1 MVNGWL
7 ILNIRLPVIF
17 KIKKKNKEQMKIALI
32 VFAGSGVGGV
42 LRYFVQKF
50 FVDAGFVSFPIGTF
64 AVNIA
69 GCFLIGLFNALAE
82 KNNMLSPEWRLALT
96 TGFCGGFTTFSTF
109 ANENINLFRN
119 GDYFNFSIYII
130 LSIVLGLTAVA
141 LGNTCLKFF

>member
-1 MVNGWL
+1 
-7 ILNIRLPVIF
+7 
-17 KIKKKNKEQMKIALI
+17 MKTVLL

-50 FVDAGFVSFPIGTF
+50 FVDAGFISFPSGTF

-69 GCFLIGLFNALAE
+69 GCFLIGLFNALAD

-109 ANENINLFRN
+109 ANENMNLFRN
-119 GDYFNFSIYII
+119 GDYLYFSIYII
-130 LSIVLGLTAVA
+130 LSIMLGIAAVVLGNSCV
-141 LGNTCLKFF
+141 KFF

>member
-1 MVNGWL
+1 
-7 ILNIRLPVIF
+7 
-17 KIKKKNKEQMKIALI
+17 MKTVLL

-50 FVDAGFVSFPIGTF
+50 FVDAGFISFPFGTF

-69 GCFLIGLFNALAE
+69 GCFLIGLFNALAD

-109 ANENINLFRN
+109 ANENMNLFGN
-119 GDYFNFSIYII
+119 GDYLYFSIYII
-130 LSIVLGLTAVA
+130 LSIVLGIAAVV
-141 LGNTCLKFF
+141 LGNSCVKFF

>member
-1 MVNGWL
+1 
-7 ILNIRLPVIF
+7 
-17 KIKKKNKEQMKIALI
+17 MKTVLL

-50 FVDAGFVSFPIGTF
+50 FVDAGFISFPFGTF

-69 GCFLIGLFNALAE
+69 GCFLIGLFNALAD

-109 ANENINLFRN
+109 ANENMNLFGN
-119 GDYFNFSIYII
+119 GDYLYFSIYII
-130 LSIVLGLTAVA
+130 LSIVLGIAAVV
-141 LGNTCLKFF
+141 LGNSCVKFFYCI